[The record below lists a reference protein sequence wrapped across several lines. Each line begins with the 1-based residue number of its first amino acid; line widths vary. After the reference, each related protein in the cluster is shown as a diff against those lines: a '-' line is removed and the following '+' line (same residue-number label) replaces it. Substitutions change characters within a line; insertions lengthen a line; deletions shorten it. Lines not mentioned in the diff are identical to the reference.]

1 MVIQLS
7 PNLEKKIAALVAS
20 GHFADANEVVDAAVQ
35 LLEGRE
41 RKTERLR
48 SLLLVGY
55 EQEERGE
62 LIEYT
67 PELMDELAEESERR
81 FLAGEV
87 PSPDVCP

>member
-7 PNLEKKIAALVAS
+7 PGLEKKIAALVAS
-20 GHFADANEVVDAAVQ
+20 GHFADANEVVDTAVQ
-35 LLEGRE
+35 LLEGQE

-48 SLLLVGY
+48 GLLRVGF

-62 LIEYT
+62 LIECT

-81 FLAGEV
+81 FLAGEIA
-87 PSPDVCP
+87 SPAVGP

>member
-20 GHFADANEVVDAAVQ
+20 GHFADANEVVDTAVQ
-35 LLEGRE
+35 LLEGQE
-41 RKTERLR
+41 RKTQLLR
-48 SLLLVGY
+48 NLLQIGF

-67 PELMDELAEESERR
+67 PGLMDELAEESERR
-81 FLAGEV
+81 FLAGEIA
-87 PSPDVCP
+87 SPVVCP